1 MAAVQPSDALSQWR
15 WSSAMAACCASRSA
29 LVRPG
34 ISSFAELSELAWP
47 QPAGPRSIASARAAS
62 DVARK
67 TFIAEFPPLLR
78 AARLLLR
85 FLQARNHAVAGSVNR
100 AVFVDGENQGT
111 GEHGPEIAAS
121 DDLVALDFV
130 GAIHGVGAEGHVGFA
145 VFELGVD
152 RTAGVAIFAFGA
164 AAAPDRQGCA
174 SQNENQ
180 KRIADRCAIHK
191 ILLSRNSTLWISRKR
206 PAISCCIFRP
216 RGIRPSVAVWPHTVL
231 QF

>member
-47 QPAGPRSIASARAAS
+47 QPAGPSSIASARAAS
-62 DVARK
+62 DVTRS
-67 TFIAEFPPLLR
+67 TFIAEFLPLFR

-85 FLQARNHAVAGSVNR
+85 FLQARNHAVAGAVNR
-100 AVFVDGENQGT
+100 AVFVDGENQGAR
-111 GEHGPEIAAS
+111 EHGPEIAAS

-130 GAIHGVGAEGHVGFA
+130 GAVHGVGAQGYVGFA
-145 VFELGVD
+145 VFEFGVD

-164 AAAPDRQGCA
+164 AAAPDCQSCT

-180 KRIADRCAIHK
+180 KRVADRCAIHK
-191 ILLSRNSTLWISRKR
+191 TLLSKDSILWISRKR
-206 PAISCCIFRP
+206 PATPRWAFRP
-216 RGIRPSVAVWPHTVL
+216 
-231 QF
+231 